1 MTYLIDQ
8 EKYLKVANGARAR
21 IFSDDV
27 TLDEQ
32 LEETILRLAQDDCM
46 NYWNSRDVAFTHDG
60 DSVAVYGG
68 MPETSKA
75 LLRAIAE
82 RDGRGYPSALELYVH
97 AWECVQSDFVE
108 LKDEDEE

>member
-46 NYWNSRDVAFTHDG
+46 NYWNSHT
-60 DSVAVYGG
+60 VAVGRNSV
-68 MPETSKA
+68 PLNNVPTTSNA
-75 LLRAIAE
+75 LLQAIGA
-82 RDGRGYPSALELYVH
+82 RDGRGYRSALQLYVH